1 MMPSATRSQP
11 DYALEED
18 LVSYFA
24 RCLRRQQTPW
34 GNGLR
39 LVFEFDY
46 STGRPDVIALRSNGE
61 VLAFE
66 AKLYRW
72 REALHQAYR
81 NRCFANRSY
90 VVLPGAMASYAAQYE
105 HEFRR
110 RRVGLCSVS
119 AKGGIEVLL
128 ETELL
133 TPLQPWLTMRAIA
146 QIVSPKKKDLKRC
159 QPTQS
164 CLP

>member
-1 MMPSATRSQP
+1 MTQTQKFPRAARSQP
-11 DYALEED
+11 DYPLEED
-18 LVSYFA
+18 LVAYFG
-24 RCLRRQQTPW
+24 RCLRRPQTPW

-46 STGRPDVIALRSNGE
+46 SAGRPDVIALCGNGE

-72 REALHQAYR
+72 RDALHQAYR

-90 VVLPGAMASYAAQYE
+90 VVLPSAAACHAVQYE
-105 HEFRR
+105 QEFRR

-133 TPLQPWLTMRAIA
+133 TPLQPWLTTRVIA
-146 QIVSPKKKDLKRC
+146 QIV
-159 QPTQS
+159 PTGTGS
-164 CLP
+164 N